1 MMILNGVRITDP
13 ITVWDTFD
21 KEKEEFVFN
30 HIADG
35 WANEDKPVPK
45 FASQNGW
52 LKQEWR
58 KEYAHLVDGKV
69 ELIVS

>member
-1 MMILNGVRITDP
+1 MLILNGMKITNP

-21 KEKEEFVFN
+21 KEKDEFVFN
-30 HIADG
+30 HIEDG

-45 FASQNGW
+45 FTNQNGW

-58 KEYAHLVDGKV
+58 KEYAHLVDGTV
-69 ELIVS
+69 VILA